1 MSVIYF
7 DPRGR
12 QRTAWR
18 QRGSRVVGARR
29 LRRHS
34 VRLSV
39 ACLVALTAIVAGA
52 PLAVAASAPVVNGVS
67 PAAGPLVG
75 GTVVTVTGANLTGAT
90 KVLFGTT
97 AGTALTVLSAT
108 QLKVTAPAHPA
119 GVVDILVT
127 TPNGTSAV
135 TTADRY
141 TYVAPP
147 PSGVGK
153 AWGYNGFGNLGVG
166 SLTGSPLPLS
176 ISLPAGVRL
185 RSISAGAFHSLA
197 IGSDGKAYAWG
208 RDDSGQLGN
217 DAALA
222 YKVSPVLVAT
232 PVGVHFTR
240 VAAGGYHSLALGD
253 DGRVYAWGQDANG
266 ALGNDAALA
275 NKPTPVRVALPAGV
289 RATAISAGF
298 ATSLTIGN
306 NGVTYSWGYDAFG
319 ELGNDA
325 ARVNRPT
332 PVAVALPAG
341 VHATAISCGGH
352 HSLLLADNGRTYSWG
367 WDDFGQLGDGATLT
381 SHSIP
386 VTVATPAGVRFTRVS
401 AGGRHSLAIGTDGK
415 AYAWGSDLYGQ
426 LGNDA
431 ALVNRPT
438 PVAVALPV
446 GVYPSILSGG
456 GDHSLVLTSSG
467 AVYAWGLDSDGQL
480 GNDAALVN
488 RPTPV
493 HVVFSTA
500 ALAVSAG
507 YYHSLAVVHP

>member
-1 MSVIYF
+1 M
-7 DPRGR
+7 
-12 QRTAWR
+12 
-18 QRGSRVVGARR
+18 
-29 LRRHS
+29 
-34 VRLSV
+34 
-39 ACLVALTAIVAGA
+39 
-52 PLAVAASAPVVNGVS
+52 AASAPVVYGVS

-75 GTVVTVTGANLTGAT
+75 GTVVTVTGANLTGAS

-108 QLKVTAPAHPA
+108 QLKVTAPARPA
-119 GVVDILVT
+119 GVIDIKVT

-176 ISLPAGVRL
+176 ISLPAGVTL

-197 IGSDGKAYAWG
+197 IGSNGKAYAWG

-232 PVGVHFTR
+232 PAGVHFTR

-253 DGRVYAWGQDANG
+253 NGRVYAWGQDANG

-275 NKPTPVRVALPAGV
+275 NKPTPVPVALPAGV
-289 RATAISAGF
+289 HATAISAGF
-298 ATSLTIGN
+298 ATSLAIGN

-319 ELGNDA
+319 ELGNDTA
-325 ARVNRPT
+325 LANRPT

-341 VHATAISCGGH
+341 VRALRIVRRPLQPPPRRQRPYATAG
-352 HSLLLADNGRTYSWG
+352 G
-367 WDDFGQLGDGATLT
+367 WDDFGQLGDGPTLT
-381 SHSIP
+381 SHPTP
-386 VTVATPAGVRFTRVS
+386 VTVATPAGVQFTRVS

-431 ALVNRPT
+431 ALANRPT
-438 PVAVALPV
+438 PVAVALPA
-446 GVYPSILSGG
+446 GVHPSILAGG
-456 GDHSLVLTSSG
+456 GDHSVVLTPSG

-488 RPTPV
+488 HPTPV
-493 HVVFSTA
+493 LVVLSTA

-507 YYHSLAVVHP
+507 YYDSLAVVHP

>member
-1 MSVIYF
+1 M
-7 DPRGR
+7 
-12 QRTAWR
+12 
-18 QRGSRVVGARR
+18 
-29 LRRHS
+29 
-34 VRLSV
+34 
-39 ACLVALTAIVAGA
+39 
-52 PLAVAASAPVVNGVS
+52 AASAPVVNGVS

-222 YKVSPVLVAT
+222 YEVSPVLVAT

-289 RATAISAGF
+289 RATAIS
-298 ATSLTIGN
+298 
-306 NGVTYSWGYDAFG
+306 
-319 ELGNDA
+319 
-325 ARVNRPT
+325 
-332 PVAVALPAG
+332 
-341 VHATAISCGGH
+341 CGGH

-367 WDDFGQLGDGATLT
+367 WDDFGQLGDGSTLT

-438 PVAVALPV
+438 PV
-446 GVYPSILSGG
+446 
-456 GDHSLVLTSSG
+456 
-467 AVYAWGLDSDGQL
+467 
-480 GNDAALVN
+480 
-488 RPTPV
+488 